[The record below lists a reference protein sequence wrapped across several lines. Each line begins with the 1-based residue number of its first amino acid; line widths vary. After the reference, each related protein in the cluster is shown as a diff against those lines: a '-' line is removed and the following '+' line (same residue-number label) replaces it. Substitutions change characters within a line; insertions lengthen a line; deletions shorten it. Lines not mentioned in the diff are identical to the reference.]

1 MHREMAKDS
10 SSEPSDSARAYTS
23 AVIIANPTS
32 GSHARQV
39 HQMQETIT
47 FLRNAGWKVELQ
59 VTVAPGDASRMT
71 REAVDRHTE
80 VVIVAGGDGTINEV
94 IQELAGSE
102 TVLGVLPAGT
112 ANVWARDT
120 NIPLDYA
127 SAREVLVHGKTR
139 RVDLGHVNGRYFLLM
154 AGIGFDGEVTHAIE
168 KKPIKRLG
176 VVAYLLVGAW
186 LGLGYESFR
195 VYMTING
202 RLVKKHALQVVI
214 GNTQLYGGAIKYTWQ
229 AKCDDGLLDVCILR
243 KRTMLERIF
252 VFVDFLLYRA
262 QRHQWVSY
270 TKCTSLNVRTRK
282 PVAIQVD
289 GEPFGYT
296 PARFSIFP
304 KALKVIVPQ
313 KIPQVFSVSHPSP
326 QD

>member
-1 MHREMAKDS
+1 MHREMAEDS
-10 SSEPSDSARAYTS
+10 SSEPSDSAQAYTS

-32 GSHARQV
+32 GSHARQA

-71 REAVDRHTE
+71 REAVDRHTR

-102 TVLGVLPAGT
+102 TVLGVLPTGT

-127 SAREVLVHGKTR
+127 GAREVLVHGKTR
-139 RVDLGHVNGRYFLLM
+139 QVDLGHVNGRYFLLM

-176 VVAYLLVGAW
+176 AVAYLLVGAW

-229 AKCDDGLLDVCILR
+229 AKCDDGLLDVCVLR
-243 KRTMLERIF
+243 KRTMLERL
-252 VFVDFLLYRA
+252 VVAVDFLLYRE

-270 TKCTSLNVRTRK
+270 AKCTSLNVRTRK

-313 KIPQVFSVSHPSP
+313 KIPVELFSVE
-326 QD
+326 

>member
-1 MHREMAKDS
+1 MHREMAEDS
-10 SSEPSDSARAYTS
+10 SSEPSDPARACTS
-23 AVIIANPTS
+23 AVIISNPTS
-32 GSHARQV
+32 GSHPRQA

-71 REAVDRHTE
+71 REAVDRHTG

-102 TVLGVLPAGT
+102 TVLGVLPTGT
-112 ANVWARDT
+112 ANVWARET

-127 SAREVLVHGKTR
+127 GAREVLVHGKTR
-139 RVDLGHVNGRYFLLM
+139 QVDLGHVNGRYFLLM
-154 AGIGFDGEVTHAIE
+154 AGIGLDGEVTLAIE

-176 VVAYLLVGAW
+176 AVAYLLVGAW

-195 VYMTING
+195 VYLTING

-229 AKCDDGLLDVCILR
+229 AKCDDGLLDVCVLR
-243 KRTMLERIF
+243 KRTMLERL
-252 VFVDFLLYRA
+252 VVAVDFFLYRSH
-262 QRHQWVSY
+262 RHQWVSY
-270 TKCTSLNVRTRK
+270 AKCTSLNVRTRK

-304 KALKVIVPQ
+304 KALKVIGPQ
-313 KIPQVFSVSHPSP
+313 KIPEVFSVE
-326 QD
+326 

>member
-1 MHREMAKDS
+1 MHREMAEDS

-23 AVIIANPTS
+23 AVIISNPTS
-32 GSHARQV
+32 GSHVRQT

-71 REAVDRHTE
+71 REAVDRHTR

-102 TVLGVLPAGT
+102 TVLGVLPTGT

-127 SAREVLVHGKTR
+127 GAREVLVHGKTR
-139 RVDLGHVNGRYFLLM
+139 QIDLGHVNGRYFLLM
-154 AGIGFDGEVTHAIE
+154 AGIGFDGEVTLAIE

-176 VVAYLLVGAW
+176 AVAYLLVGAW

-229 AKCDDGLLDVCILR
+229 AKCDDGLLDVCVLR
-243 KRTMLERIF
+243 KRTMLERL
-252 VFVDFLLYRA
+252 VVAVDFLLYRE

-270 TKCTSLNVRTRK
+270 AKCTSLNVRTRK

-313 KIPQVFSVSHPSP
+313 KIPEVFSVE
-326 QD
+326 

>member
-1 MHREMAKDS
+1 MHRKSTENS
-10 SSEPSDSARAYTS
+10 SLETSDSARAYNTS

-32 GSHARQV
+32 GSYTRQAY
-39 HQMQETIT
+39 HMQETMR
-47 FLRNAGWKVELQ
+47 FLRNAGWNVELRL
-59 VTVAPGDASRMT
+59 TEAAGDAGGLT
-71 REAVDRHTE
+71 REAVDRHTD
-80 VVIVAGGDGTINEV
+80 VVIAAGGDGTINEI
-94 IQELAGSE
+94 IQELVGSE
-102 TVLGVLPAGT
+102 TALGVLPIGT

-120 NIPLDYA
+120 NIPLDHA
-127 SAREVLVHGKTR
+127 GAREVLVHGKTR
-139 RVDLGHVNGRYFLLM
+139 WIDLGCVNGRYFLLM
-154 AGIGFDGEVTHAIE
+154 AGIGLDGEVTLAVE

-176 VVAYLLVGAW
+176 AVAYLLVGAW

-229 AKCDDGLLDVCILR
+229 AKCDDGLLDVCVLR
-243 KRTMLERIF
+243 KRTILERIF
-252 VFVDFLLYRA
+252 VVADFLLYRS

-270 TKCTSLNVRTRK
+270 AKCTSLNVRTRK

-313 KIPQVFSVSHPSP
+313 KIPQGLFSVE
-326 QD
+326 

>member
-32 GSHARQV
+32 GSHTRQA

-59 VTVAPGDASRMT
+59 VTVAPGDAGRMT
-71 REAVDRHTE
+71 REAVDQNTE

-102 TVLGVLPAGT
+102 TALGVLPTGT

-127 SAREVLVHGKTR
+127 GAREVLVHGKTR
-139 RVDLGHVNGRYFLLM
+139 QIDLGHVNGRYFLLM
-154 AGIGFDGEVTHAIE
+154 AGIGFDGEVTLAIE

-176 VVAYLLVGAW
+176 AVAYLLVGAW

-202 RLVKKHALQVVI
+202 RLVKKNALQVVI

-229 AKCDDGLLDVCILR
+229 AKCDDGLLDVCVLR

-252 VFVDFLLYRA
+252 VVVDFLLYRS

-270 TKCTSLNVRTRK
+270 AKCTSLNVRTRK

-313 KIPQVFSVSHPSP
+313 KIILEVFSVE
-326 QD
+326 

>member
-1 MHREMAKDS
+1 MHREMAEDS

-32 GSHARQV
+32 GSHTRQA
-39 HQMQETIT
+39 HQMQETIS

-71 REAVDRHTE
+71 REAVDRHTG

-102 TVLGVLPAGT
+102 TVLGVLPTGT
-112 ANVWARDT
+112 ANVWARET

-127 SAREVLVHGKTR
+127 GAREVLVHGKTR
-139 RVDLGHVNGRYFLLM
+139 QIDLGHVNGRYFLLM
-154 AGIGFDGEVTHAIE
+154 AGIGLDGEVTLAIE

-176 VVAYLLVGAW
+176 AVAYLLVGAW

-229 AKCDDGLLDVCILR
+229 AKCDDGLLDVCVLR
-243 KRTMLERIF
+243 KRTMLERIY
-252 VFVDFLLYRA
+252 VVVDFLLYRA
-262 QRHQWVSY
+262 HRHQWVSY
-270 TKCTSLNVRTRK
+270 AKCTSLNVRTRK

-313 KIPQVFSVSHPSP
+313 KIPQGLFSLE
-326 QD
+326 

>member
-1 MHREMAKDS
+1 MHREMAEDS

-32 GSHARQV
+32 GSHTRQA
-39 HQMQETIT
+39 HQMQETIS
-47 FLRNAGWKVELQ
+47 FLRNSGWKVELL
-59 VTVAPGDASRMT
+59 VTVSPGDASRMT
-71 REAVDRHTE
+71 REAVDRHTG

-102 TVLGVLPAGT
+102 TVLGVLPTGT
-112 ANVWARDT
+112 ANVWARET

-127 SAREVLVHGKTR
+127 GAREVLVHGRTR
-139 RVDLGHVNGRYFLLM
+139 QIDLGHVNGRYFLLM
-154 AGIGFDGEVTHAIE
+154 AGIGLDGEVTLAIE

-176 VVAYLLVGAW
+176 AVAYLLVGAW

-202 RLVKKHALQVVI
+202 RLVKKQALQVVI

-229 AKCDDGLLDVCILR
+229 AKCDDGLLDVCVLR
-243 KRTMLERIF
+243 KRTMLERIY
-252 VFVDFLLYRA
+252 VVVDFLLYRA
-262 QRHQWVSY
+262 HRHQWVSY
-270 TKCTSLNVRTRK
+270 AKCTSLNVRTRK

-313 KIPQVFSVSHPSP
+313 KIPVGLFSVE
-326 QD
+326 

>member
-1 MHREMAKDS
+1 MYREMAED
-10 SSEPSDSARAYTS
+10 PALAYTS
-23 AVIIANPTS
+23 AIIIANPTS
-32 GSHARQV
+32 GSQIRQA
-39 HQMQETIT
+39 HRMEETIR
-47 FLRNAGWKVELQ
+47 FLSNAGWKVELQ
-59 VTVAPGDASRMT
+59 RTEAPGDAGRIA
-71 REAVDRHTE
+71 REAVDRHTG

-102 TVLGVLPAGT
+102 TALGVLPTGT
-112 ANVWARDT
+112 ANVWARET

-127 SAREVLVHGKTR
+127 GAREVLVHGKTR
-139 RVDLGHVNGRYFLLM
+139 QVDLGHVNGRYFLLM
-154 AGIGFDGEVTHAIE
+154 AGIGLDGEVTLAIE

-176 VVAYLLVGAW
+176 ALAYLLVGAW

-202 RLVKKHALQVVI
+202 RLVKKHALQVII

-229 AKCDDGLLDVCILR
+229 AKCDDGLLDVCVVR
-243 KRTMLERIF
+243 KRTMLERL
-252 VFVDFLLYRA
+252 VVGMDFLLYRE

-270 TKCTSLNVRTRK
+270 AKCTALYVRTRK
-282 PVAIQVD
+282 PVAIQID

-313 KIPQVFSVSHPSP
+313 KIPEGIFSVE
-326 QD
+326 

>member
-1 MHREMAKDS
+1 MHREMAEDS
-10 SSEPSDSARAYTS
+10 SSEPSDSAQAYTS

-32 GSHARQV
+32 GSHARQA
-39 HQMQETIT
+39 HQMQETIA

-71 REAVDRHTE
+71 REAVDRHTG

-102 TVLGVLPAGT
+102 TVLGVLPTGT

-127 SAREVLVHGKTR
+127 GAREVLVHGKTR
-139 RVDLGHVNGRYFLLM
+139 QVDLGHVNGRYFLLM

-176 VVAYLLVGAW
+176 AVAYLLVGAW

-229 AKCDDGLLDVCILR
+229 AKCDDGLLDVCVLR
-243 KRTMLERIF
+243 KRTMLERL
-252 VFVDFLLYRA
+252 VVAVDFLLYRE

-270 TKCTSLNVRTRK
+270 AKCTSLNVRTRK
-282 PVAIQVD
+282 PVAIQID

-304 KALKVIVPQ
+304 KSLKVIVPQ
-313 KIPQVFSVSHPSP
+313 KIPEVFSVE
-326 QD
+326 

>member
-1 MHREMAKDS
+1 MEDS
-10 SSEPSDSARAYTS
+10 SFEASDSSRACNTS

-32 GSHARQV
+32 GSYARQAY
-39 HQMQETIT
+39 HLQETMR
-47 FLRNAGWKVELQ
+47 FLRNAGWNVELRL
-59 VTVAPGDASRMT
+59 TEAAGDAGGLT
-71 REAVDRHTE
+71 REAVDRHTD
-80 VVIVAGGDGTINEV
+80 VVIAAGGDGTINEI
-94 IQELAGSE
+94 IQELVGSE
-102 TVLGVLPAGT
+102 TALGVLPIGT

-120 NIPLDYA
+120 NIPLDHA
-127 SAREVLVHGKTR
+127 GARKVLVHGKTR
-139 RVDLGHVNGRYFLLM
+139 WIDLGCVNGRYFLLM
-154 AGIGFDGEVTHAIE
+154 AGIGLDGEVTLAVE

-176 VVAYLLVGAW
+176 AVAYLLVGAW

-229 AKCDDGLLDVCILR
+229 AKCDDGLLDVCVLR

-252 VFVDFLLYRA
+252 VVVDFLLYRA
-262 QRHQWVSY
+262 HRHQWVSY
-270 TKCTSLNVRTRK
+270 AKCTSLNVRTRK

-313 KIPQVFSVSHPSP
+313 KIPVGLFSVE
-326 QD
+326 